1 MMTDPVSDM
10 LVRIRNAAMARH
22 ELTRLPA
29 SKLKHAMAELLK
41 AEGFVADVREE
52 EWGPKKHRTLTIV
65 LKYGNDQEAA
75 FRGLRRV
82 SRPGRRV
89 YVRHDQIP
97 RVLSGLGVSILSTSQ
112 GLMTDKEA
120 RRRKIG
126 GELLCEVW

>member
-10 LVRIRNAAMARH
+10 LVRIRNASLARH

-29 SKLKHAMAELLK
+29 SKLKKSIALLLK
-41 AEGFVADVREE
+41 AEGFVADVRQE
-52 EWGPKKHRTLTIV
+52 EWGPQKHQTLTIV
-65 LKYGNDQEAA
+65 LKYSNDRESA
-75 FRGLRRV
+75 FKGIKRV

-89 YVRHDQIP
+89 YVKHDDIP

-120 RRRKIG
+120 RRRKLG
-126 GELLCEVW
+126 GELICEVW

>member
-52 EWGPKKHRTLTIV
+52 E
-65 LKYGNDQEAA
+65 
-75 FRGLRRV
+75 
-82 SRPGRRV
+82 
-89 YVRHDQIP
+89 
-97 RVLSGLGVSILSTSQ
+97 
-112 GLMTDKEA
+112 
-120 RRRKIG
+120 
-126 GELLCEVW
+126 